1 MSRLVLLAAL
11 ALAACSSRPE
21 HLAPE
26 DDLADVEVALLD
38 QDSTAFTFP
47 ADLRGRPSLV
57 SAVYTHCPDVCLMT
71 MANVN
76 RIKRELGADS
86 SRVTFA
92 TVTFDPV
99 RDTPA
104 VLRAYAQAW
113 KTGEDWHLLTG
124 DSTAI
129 AGMMERLGVRYEVSR
144 RDTLASGET
153 IYHISHSDKL
163 FLLDAE
169 GRIVETYGG
178 SAAVPEMVVEDAR
191 ALL

>member
-113 KTGEDWHLLTG
+113 KTGEDWQG
-124 DSTAI
+124 
-129 AGMMERLGVRYEVSR
+129 
-144 RDTLASGET
+144 
-153 IYHISHSDKL
+153 
-163 FLLDAE
+163 
-169 GRIVETYGG
+169 
-178 SAAVPEMVVEDAR
+178 
-191 ALL
+191 